1 MSVEETLHTYNLV
14 TQRSFVILIRIVALK
29 WKENPNQMGL
39 HKGMNEQ
46 WESIEN
52 SFKKFDCE
60 GHLGPFY
67 GGDAIF
73 YVIYIIYLKKAIYK
87 IQHTI

>member
-1 MSVEETLHTYNLV
+1 
-14 TQRSFVILIRIVALK
+14 
-29 WKENPNQMGL
+29 MGL

-52 SFKKFDCE
+52 SFKKFDGE
-60 GHLGPFY
+60 GHLGPFS

-73 YVIYIIYLKKAIYK
+73 YVIYIIYLKEAIYK
-87 IQHTI
+87 IQHTIYHPYQFSENYRQPYTMPSTVKLQVPSISLKVRVSD